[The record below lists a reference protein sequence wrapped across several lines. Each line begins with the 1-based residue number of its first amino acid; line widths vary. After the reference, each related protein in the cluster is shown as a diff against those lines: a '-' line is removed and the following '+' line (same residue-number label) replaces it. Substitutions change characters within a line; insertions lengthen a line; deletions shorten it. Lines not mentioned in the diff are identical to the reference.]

1 MTLRIIGAGLP
12 RTGTMS
18 LKLAL
23 EELLGQPCYHM
34 FEVFAR
40 SAHIAAWHDAS
51 RGRLPDWRSFFEGH
65 GAAVDLPASAY
76 WRELATVYPDALIIL
91 SVRQSPA
98 LWWDSVSQT
107 LFTQSR
113 PAALPGSPLAAL
125 AAMVTDLW
133 RVRLG
138 APDLFDKD
146 AMIAAY
152 LRHNQAVREH
162 APRAR
167 FLEWQAADGWAPI
180 ADALGLP
187 VPAKPFPHA
196 NSRAEFRVP
205 EFDDIPAS
213 TP

>member
-1 MTLRIIGAGLP
+1 MALRVIGAGLA

-23 EELLGQPCYHM
+23 EELLGRPCYHM

-40 SAHIAAWHDAS
+40 SAHIAVWHDAS
-51 RGRLPDWRSFFEGH
+51 RGRLPDWRPFLTGY

-76 WRELATVYPDALIIL
+76 WRELASAYPDALIIL
-91 SVRQSPA
+91 SVRESPG

-107 LFTQSR
+107 LFSRSR
-113 PAALPGSPLAAL
+113 PAAPKGSPLSAL
-125 AAMVTDLW
+125 AAMVADLW
-133 RVRLG
+133 QARLG

-146 AMIAAY
+146 TMIAAY
-152 LRHNQAVREH
+152 LRHNQAVREQ
-162 APRAR
+162 APPER

-180 ADALGLP
+180 AGALGLP

-196 NSRAEFRVP
+196 NSRAQFRVP
-205 EFDDIPAS
+205 EFDGA
-213 TP
+213 T